1 MMVRKSADNIQ
12 HILYWLAFLLILIAS
27 KPLSAASEKVRFYQ
41 LNTSD
46 AQVTSISELVNYKDN
61 TWLPVSQG
69 NINLADGT
77 SWLAVDID
85 HALYNIDSLYLKF
98 AKSINVHDVE
108 VYARRSE
115 SQLVAI
121 PLIHLNIALAA
132 KLMPNQPLLHRY
144 YIKVESRDVLA
155 FDIDVYTPEHFAKKT
170 SKEQF
175 NAGIAIGGLASFA
188 VILFLLFVANK
199 DRFVM
204 ILSGY
209 FATQSILLAVILGN
223 NLYFFLPELPELQ
236 GVEYAF
242 LVPLSSLFFMWFSS
256 GLFRLK
262 MVHEGLYKSFKFVA
276 LAVLAYLPLS
286 FLFNTEQNFYIAQFI
301 ALLVAVLLLTFALL
315 LLKQKQ
321 RLALMFTIV
330 VSIQLVFIL
339 IDAFNNVWFS
349 LPPFAYMGAYW
360 VNAFMVS
367 FVLSR
372 QYYYQIK
379 DKHIAQRQAIENEMI
394 SRQAQEELIR
404 VQKENQEELEM
415 RVQERTLELN
425 IALQELEEANR
436 ELEAKNTI
444 DDLTGLYNRRFY
456 DQKILAEHRRSRRNL
471 TPLSVVVIDID
482 HFKNVNDTY
491 GHLAGDHCLAEL
503 ADQIK
508 KVLRRSTDI
517 GCRYGGE
524 EFCLILPETSQAGAA
539 AIAEELRVIVEQ
551 HQFSYEE
558 QLITVTIS
566 CGVSTY
572 QQQQDWLP
580 AQIFD
585 AADKALYQAK
595 HNGRNRV
602 ELAEPEETDESN

>member
-1 MMVRKSADNIQ
+1 MGRKSADNIQ
-12 HILYWLAFLLILIAS
+12 LLLYWLAFLFLFVVSTPVFAS
-27 KPLSAASEKVRFYQ
+27 SDKIRFYQ
-41 LNTSD
+41 LSSSD
-46 AQVTSISELVNYKDN
+46 VQVSSISHLVTYEDN
-61 TWLPVSQG
+61 IWQPVSQD
-69 NINLADGT
+69 NVNLVDGT
-77 SWLAVDID
+77 NWLAVDVD
-85 HALYNIDSLYLKF
+85 HALYDIDSLYLKF
-98 AKSINVHDVE
+98 GKSINIHGIE

-132 KLMPNQPLLHRY
+132 KLMPNKPLLHRY
-144 YIKVESRDVLA
+144 YIKVESRHVIA
-155 FDIDVYTPEHFAKKT
+155 FDVDILTPEHFAKET
-170 SKEQF
+170 SKAQF

-242 LVPLSSLFFMWFSS
+242 LVPLSSLFFMWFCS

-262 MVHEGLYKSFKFVA
+262 IVHDGLHKAFKIVA
-276 LAVLAYLPLS
+276 AAILVYLPLS
-286 FLFNTEQNFYIAQFI
+286 FLFNTEQNYYIAQFI
-301 ALLVAVLLLTFALL
+301 ALLVVALLLTFALL

-330 VSIQLVFIL
+330 VSVQLVFIL

-349 LPPFAYMGAYW
+349 LPPYAYMAAYW
-360 VNAFMVS
+360 INAFMVS

-404 VQKENQEELEM
+404 VQNENQEELEM

-471 TPLSVVVIDID
+471 TPLSIVVIDID
-482 HFKNVNDTY
+482 HFKKVNDTY
-491 GHLAGDHCLAEL
+491 GHLAGDYCLAEL
-503 ADQIK
+503 AELIK

-524 EFCLILPETSQAGAA
+524 EFCLILPETNQVGAA
-539 AIAEELRVIVEQ
+539 AIAEELRVVVEQ
-551 HQFSYEE
+551 YQFSYEE
-558 QLITVTIS
+558 QLIAVTIS

-580 AQIFD
+580 THIFE

-595 HNGRNRV
+595 HNGRNCV
-602 ELAEPEETDESN
+602 ELAEPEIADESN